1 MSKDS
6 LQAHFEA
13 YWLQTVLEDRA
24 ESAPRA
30 RRRRPPHRLANQ
42 PPMNGF
48 PHLAANKWRWPAL
61 NDFPPVPPQMKIFP
75 PK

>member
-24 ESAPRA
+24 ESAP
-30 RRRRPPHRLANQ
+30 PP
-42 PPMNGF
+42 
-48 PHLAANKWRWPAL
+48 PAGE
-61 NDFPPVPPQMKIFP
+61 DEAE
-75 PK
+75 

>member
-24 ESAPRA
+24 ESAPPPA
-30 RRRRPPHRLANQ
+30 TAPACEPGSYEWFSTWLPINGAGRR
-42 PPMNGF
+42 
-48 PHLAANKWRWPAL
+48 
-61 NDFPPVPPQMKIFP
+61 
-75 PK
+75 